1 MIAALNPKRYRVEH
15 IQDVSEA
22 LLRAELVL
30 AHAAV
35 VHAPTAS
42 DDLERR
48 ARRSV
53 ERGLALVFVSAAP
66 EAQAMSHRLGCRFV
80 HAPFDLNDLKRAVF
94 RAVSEAHQGRTDEQQ
109 SASYERD
116 KLGSA
121 APRASPRVLLM
132 IHDTMTGSVMGAVLS
147 SQLGVS
153 CETATS
159 AAAALGLLDDA
170 VACVIAHPEL
180 LMATEDGVAVARKL
194 ARRGVPVVALGP
206 ADGFDAT
213 SAGQAAWDI
222 MPQVRRSL
230 QARDKLRRVA
240 G

>member
-15 IQDVSEA
+15 IHDVSEA

-35 VHAPTAS
+35 VHAPAPS
-42 DDLERR
+42 EDIVRR
-48 ARRSV
+48 CQRSV

-66 EAQAMSHRLGCRFV
+66 EVQAMSHRLGCRFV
-80 HAPFDLNDLKRAVF
+80 QAPFDLNDLKRAVF
-94 RAVSEAHQGRTDEQQ
+94 RAVSEAHQKRLDEEH
-109 SASYERD
+109 STSYERD
-116 KLGSA
+116 RLGSSLPQPA
-121 APRASPRVLLM
+121 PRVLLM
-132 IHDTMTGSVMGAVLS
+132 VLDAMTGSVMAAVLS

-159 AAAALGLLDDA
+159 AAAALSMLDEA

-180 LMATEDGVAVARKL
+180 LMATADGAAVARKL

-206 ADGFDAT
+206 AEEFDAT
-213 SAGQAAWDI
+213 LAGQAAWDI

-230 QARDKLRRVA
+230 QARDKPRRVA